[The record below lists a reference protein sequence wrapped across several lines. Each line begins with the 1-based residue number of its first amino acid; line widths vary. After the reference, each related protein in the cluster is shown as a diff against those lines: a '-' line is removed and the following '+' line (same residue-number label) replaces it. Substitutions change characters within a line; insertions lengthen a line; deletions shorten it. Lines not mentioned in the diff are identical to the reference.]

1 MIVEFSQGKVIV
13 TPHEVVVRLKGSV
26 ATFQAQVD
34 ALQLILPACVLSA
47 NGAECKWSVK
57 LDNSQQIQT
66 IADQTS
72 IEVLSL

>member
-13 TPHEVVVRLKGSV
+13 TPHEVVVRLSGSAV
-26 ATFQAQVD
+26 TLQGQVD

-66 IADQTS
+66 IAEQTS

>member
-13 TPHEVVVRLKGSV
+13 TSHEVVVRLSGSV
-26 ATFQAQVD
+26 ATLQAQVD

-47 NGAECKWSVK
+47 NGAECKWSIK

-66 IADQTS
+66 IAEQTS

>member
-13 TPHEVVVRLKGSV
+13 TPHEVVVRLSGSI

-57 LDNSQQIQT
+57 LDNLQQIQT
-66 IADQTS
+66 IAEQTS

>member
-13 TPHEVVVRLKGSV
+13 TPHEVVVRLSGNI

-66 IADQTS
+66 IAEQTS

>member
-13 TPHEVVVRLKGSV
+13 TPHEVVVRLSGNI

-47 NGAECKWSVK
+47 NGAECKWTIK

-66 IADQTS
+66 IAEQTS